1 MVIGGPGSGK
11 STLARNLGQV
21 TGLPVHHMDRIH
33 WMPGWVERT
42 KADKV
47 PLARAIEAQEAWI
60 FEGGLSATFAE
71 RAARADRIIWLD
83 LPSPVRLWRVIK
95 RIAGGYGR
103 TRPDLPADCP
113 ERIDLAFLAPDS
125 RRQRALDR
133 KARLRRRRIGR
144 REREAVAE
152 TAGQPGQRA
161 GNHGDPRAP
170 QQPRPGASEP
180 LSDPLL
186 RRHDCQATQRPCLAG
201 IETDMIHRPTGRDR
215 PMRATTV
222 AAVRRRAGSVRV
234 VFTSVLPAPRGYARA
249 AGRSYRLCPGASAP
263 VVGCCMVVTRRPRRS
278 HQLPLVAEGRKLLH
292 QR

>member
-113 ERIDLAFLAPDS
+113 ERIDLAFLWYVLWGS
-125 RRQRALDR
+125 RRTRARQVEVAAAHSD
-133 KARLRRRRIGR
+133 KFVRLTSQGRIDHWLASVAAEAGPHSPADGR
-144 REREAVAE
+144 RVA
-152 TAGQPGQRA
+152 G
-161 GNHGDPRAP
+161 
-170 QQPRPGASEP
+170 
-180 LSDPLL
+180 
-186 RRHDCQATQRPCLAG
+186 
-201 IETDMIHRPTGRDR
+201 
-215 PMRATTV
+215 
-222 AAVRRRAGSVRV
+222 
-234 VFTSVLPAPRGYARA
+234 
-249 AGRSYRLCPGASAP
+249 
-263 VVGCCMVVTRRPRRS
+263 
-278 HQLPLVAEGRKLLH
+278 
-292 QR
+292 